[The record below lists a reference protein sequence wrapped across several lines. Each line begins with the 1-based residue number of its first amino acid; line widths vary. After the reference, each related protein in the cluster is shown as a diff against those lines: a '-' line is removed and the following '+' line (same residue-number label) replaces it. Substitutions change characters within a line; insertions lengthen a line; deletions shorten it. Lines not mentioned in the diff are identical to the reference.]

1 MVIKPLPQKDYGKR
15 RDGKPKGPG
24 FLGPVTAGK
33 DTMTELTIGLPI
45 RQADGTEVEMDV
57 PTMVPTLTPA
67 ELNYLKANR
76 NRLPGPGHP
85 IFDVIAGKA
94 KTHAEERIASGQS
107 PFIEAGQRARV
118 VGLKK

>member
-1 MVIKPLPQKDYGKR
+1 MIKPLPQKDYGKR

-24 FLGPVTAGK
+24 FLGPVEADG
-33 DTMTELTIGLPI
+33 DVMTELTIGMPV
-45 RQADGTEVEMDV
+45 RQPDGTEVEMDI

-67 ELNYLKANR
+67 ELDYLKANR

-85 IFDVIAGKA
+85 IFDVIADKA
-94 KTHAEERIASGQS
+94 KAHAEERLAAGQS

-118 VGLKK
+118 VGLRK